1 MSTNL
6 ATTTNFS
13 MLKCNYRPFFLSL
26 ALSVICLFTLT
37 TPTTASAIEAAEYQK
52 VINLAGKQRMLTQK
66 MSKEAVLIALDMEK
80 DQNKDNLSTT
90 VALFDKTL
98 KGLKDGDSSLGLPA
112 TESELIKKQLDKV
125 NGLWSSLKPTFD
137 EIASK
142 GEASEQQITLI
153 AENNIGLLKEMNRAV
168 LMYEK
173 DASRGSLKTNKS
185 LATTINLSGK
195 QRMLT
200 QKMSKEALLVAYGY
214 KTDDMQLELM
224 DTSTLFD
231 RTLKGLFEG
240 DKILGL
246 QPTSDSSIIDQLK
259 KVENLWTDFKPAI
272 ELVSEESSVDDE
284 TLSKIAKNNLPL
296 LKEMNKAVQMYESSK

>member
-1 MSTNL
+1 MPSNL
-6 ATTTNFS
+6 AMNTYLS
-13 MLKCNYRPFFLSL
+13 LLKSYYRPFIFSL
-26 ALSVICLFTLT
+26 AFSVACLFTLT
-37 TPTTASAIEAAEYQK
+37 APTIASAIEAAEYQK

-80 DQNKDNLSTT
+80 DQNKENLSKT

-112 TESELIKKQLDKV
+112 TESELIKKQLDKIS
-125 NGLWSSLKPTFD
+125 GLWSSLKPTFD

-214 KTDDMQLELM
+214 KTDDTQLELM

-231 RTLKGLFEG
+231 RTLKGLFQG

-246 QPTSDSSIIDQLK
+246 EATSDSSIIDQLK
-259 KVENLWTDFKPAI
+259 TVENLWTDFKPAI